1 MCVWLLMVN
10 SAGSCAK
17 NGHVSGKDDDVRGS
31 GVSSDQ
37 LLIVPMNSMAAYN
50 LFASSEKSLKM

>member
-1 MCVWLLMVN
+1 MVN
-10 SAGSCAK
+10 RAGSCAK
-17 NGHVSGKDDDVRGS
+17 NGHVSGKDDEVRGS